1 MSEREIE
8 EAEAAL
14 PGSSKYLNMRSVCPW
29 EGGAREREKGE
40 AESGAATWSLARPL
54 SRTGFLNPHLGF
66 ALTRPRLHRC
76 VSLPEVR
83 QAAEASRSVLDADN
97 VRLRLRLARKE
108 AADGRLRRE
117 NLALREENEALRAR
131 IRTME
136 ASEQRSVAEGRP
148 EVGHHRLLGH
158 G

>member
-1 MSEREIE
+1 MSVHGRE
-8 EAEAAL
+8 
-14 PGSSKYLNMRSVCPW
+14 
-29 EGGAREREKGE
+29 GARERERKE
-40 AESGAATWSLARPL
+40 KPKAELPRGRLPAPR

-136 ASEQRSVAEGRP
+136 ASEQRSVAEAKVLKGLSASQSKEI
-148 EVGHHRLLGH
+148 EVLYQES
-158 G
+158 

>member
-1 MSEREIE
+1 M
-8 EAEAAL
+8 
-14 PGSSKYLNMRSVCPW
+14 
-29 EGGAREREKGE
+29 GGRGPEREREKGE

-54 SRTGFLNPHLGF
+54 SRTGVLNPHLGF

-136 ASEQRSVAEGRP
+136 ASEQRSVAEAKVLKGLSASQSKEI
-148 EVGHHRLLGH
+148 EVLYQES
-158 G
+158 

>member
-1 MSEREIE
+1 M
-8 EAEAAL
+8 
-14 PGSSKYLNMRSVCPW
+14 
-29 EGGAREREKGE
+29 
-40 AESGAATWSLARPL
+40 
-54 SRTGFLNPHLGF
+54 
-66 ALTRPRLHRC
+66 
-76 VSLPEVR
+76 R

-136 ASEQRSVAEGRP
+136 ASEQRSVAEAKVLKGLSASQSKEI
-148 EVGHHRLLGH
+148 EVLYQES
-158 G
+158 